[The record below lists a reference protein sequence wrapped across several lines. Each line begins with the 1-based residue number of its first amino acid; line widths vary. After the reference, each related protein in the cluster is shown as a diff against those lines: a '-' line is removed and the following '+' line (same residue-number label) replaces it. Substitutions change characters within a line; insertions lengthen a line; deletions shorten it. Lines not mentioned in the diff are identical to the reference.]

1 MLFFVTVVVVVVVAL
16 TAAGT
21 GCADTIAGAAGVGV
35 GLLDNVAKASPKEET
50 DIGPG
55 TGSGG
60 RDEAAEA
67 AAGACF
73 VDNVMAGKFALD
85 EKGSTT
91 GGGKTIP
98 DIALLFD
105 LMLFGMFP
113 LGFVV
118 ETGLPIDRGD
128 GIEATA

>member
-1 MLFFVTVVVVVVVAL
+1 MLFFVTVVAVVVVAIL

-98 DIALLFD
+98 DIALLFE

-118 ETGLPIDRGD
+118 ETGLPILQND
-128 GIEATA
+128 

>member
-1 MLFFVTVVVVVVVAL
+1 
-16 TAAGT
+16 
-21 GCADTIAGAAGVGV
+21 
-35 GLLDNVAKASPKEET
+35 
-50 DIGPG
+50 
-55 TGSGG
+55 
-60 RDEAAEA
+60 
-67 AAGACF
+67 
-73 VDNVMAGKFALD
+73 MAGKFTLD

-98 DIALLFD
+98 DIALLFE
-105 LMLFGMFP
+105 LFGMFP